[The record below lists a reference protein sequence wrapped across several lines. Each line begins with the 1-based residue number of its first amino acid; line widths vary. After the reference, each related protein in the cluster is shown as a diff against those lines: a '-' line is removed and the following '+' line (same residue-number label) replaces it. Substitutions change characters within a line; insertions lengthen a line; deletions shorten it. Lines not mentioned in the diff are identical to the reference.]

1 MPLTLIEG
9 TYKVIGA
16 APDGDSMKF
25 YPKREQDW
33 KLIGNPNPVR
43 ANQSGGAQLRL
54 DGVDALETHYAPP
67 GGGAIGSVHQPL
79 GLAHAAADGALE
91 WLGFSSVKRDAS
103 EKVTL
108 ATPEEI
114 PGYVL
119 SRFADKYGRPV
130 AFAFRGPAPEPS
142 GESVFLDDDLLKQSL
157 NYHMLGEGHAYPTY
171 YSKLYPD
178 IRRSMTAAVLEAR
191 QARKGLWPEDRTTSG
206 FGVGSLDEVQA
217 QAVIMPKLFRRLLE
231 YFAFNAGDTTLD
243 GFREYLAAH
252 RDSLYIQSE
261 AHRTGFDYVVNV
273 EGQVVRLSKPVEDLI
288 FDEK

>member
-79 GLAHAAADGALE
+79 GLAHAAANAALE

-103 EKVTL
+103 EKVTSATPDELDTARAFL
-108 ATPEEI
+108 AT
-114 PGYVL
+114 
-119 SRFADKYGRPV
+119 
-130 AFAFRGPAPEPS
+130 
-142 GESVFLDDDLLKQSL
+142 Q
-157 NYHMLGEGHAYPTY
+157 AYPDG
-171 YSKLYPD
+171 LPP
-178 IRRSMTAAVLEAR
+178 REEAGEEPKKGR
-191 QARKGLWPEDRTTSG
+191 WLASLGARAS
-206 FGVGSLDEVQA
+206 
-217 QAVIMPKLFRRLLE
+217 
-231 YFAFNAGDTTLD
+231 AFLTC
-243 GFREYLAAH
+243 
-252 RDSLYIQSE
+252 
-261 AHRTGFDYVVNV
+261 
-273 EGQVVRLSKPVEDLI
+273 
-288 FDEK
+288 